1 MPMAMAGA
9 LRVAIAG
16 GSIGGLTAAVLL
28 RDLGSDAHVFERSAT
43 ELQGRGAGIVV
54 HEMSA
59 RYLVENRIADI
70 DALSVASHR
79 HIHVDVSGAT
89 IHEDP
94 IAYRYTSWNT
104 LYRNLLQSL
113 GPDRYHFGR
122 AVTAFHDTG
131 REAVVT
137 TAGGEIACDLLIC
150 ADGVASAGRA
160 ILQPD
165 AQPVYAG
172 YVGWRGTVSEKV
184 LSPGACSGLQDT
196 LLYHWTGNSHILA
209 YMIPGPKGEV
219 RAGHRLVNFVW
230 YRNVAALGLSELM
243 TDTEGVEH
251 PLSLPPG
258 LVCEPHLRELRQAA
272 QALPP
277 VLSELVLA
285 TREPFIQKIVDV
297 EVDHMAFGRICLL
310 GDAAFTA
317 RPHTAAG
324 TAKAAADAWALEEKL
339 RAHGEVSAALTD
351 WESKQLR
358 VGRQLVARAREL
370 GERSQF
376 RAGWR
381 PDDPYQRFGLLAPG
395 DSRITPSV

>member
-1 MPMAMAGA
+1 MATASA

-28 RDLGSDAHVFERSAT
+28 RDLGADVHVFERSAT

-54 HEMSA
+54 HELSV

-89 IHEDP
+89 IHDDP

-104 LYRNLLQSL
+104 LYRNLLRSL

-122 AVTAFHDTG
+122 AVTGFHDTG
-131 REAVVT
+131 REVVAA
-137 TAGGEIACDLLIC
+137 TAGGGEIACDLLIC
-150 ADGVASAGRA
+150 ADGAASTGRA
-160 ILQPD
+160 ILQPHV
-165 AQPVYAG
+165 QPSYAG
-172 YVGWRGTVSEKV
+172 YVGWRGTVPENV
-184 LSPGACSGLQDT
+184 LSPSACSALEDT
-196 LLYHWTGNSHILA
+196 LLYHWTGSSHILA
-209 YMIPGPKGEV
+209 YMIPGTDGEV

-230 YRNVAALGLSELM
+230 YRNVTEMELPDLM
-243 TDTEGVEH
+243 TDISGVEH
-251 PLSLPPG
+251 SLSQPPG
-258 LVCEPHLRELRQAA
+258 LVREPHLHELRLAA
-272 QALPP
+272 QSLPP
-277 VLSELVLA
+277 VLAELVLA
-285 TREPFIQKIVDV
+285 APEPFIQKIVDV
-297 EVDHMAFGRICLL
+297 EVDSMAFGRLCLL

-324 TAKAAADAWALEEKL
+324 TAKAAADAWALAEKL
-339 RAHGEVSAALTD
+339 RTHGDVSAALTD
-351 WESKQLR
+351 WESMQLR

-381 PDDPYQRFGLLAPG
+381 ADDPYQRFGLMAPG
-395 DSRITPSV
+395 DSRITPGG

>member
-1 MPMAMAGA
+1 MAMPGA
-9 LRVAIAG
+9 LRIAIAG

-28 RDLGSDAHVFERSAT
+28 RDLGSDVHVFERSAT

-54 HEMSA
+54 HEMSV

-89 IHEDP
+89 IHDDP

-104 LYRNLLQSL
+104 LYRNLLRSL

-122 AVTAFHDTG
+122 AVTGFHDTG
-131 REAVVT
+131 REVVVT
-137 TAGGEIACDLLIC
+137 TAGGEIECDLLIC
-150 ADGVASAGRA
+150 ADGVASTGRA
-160 ILQPD
+160 ILQAD

-172 YVGWRGTVSEKV
+172 YVAWRGTVPEKV
-184 LSPGACSGLQDT
+184 LSPGACSALQDT

-209 YMIPGPKGEV
+209 YMIPGPEGEV
-219 RAGHRLVNFVW
+219 QAGHRLVNFVW
-230 YRNVAALGLSELM
+230 YRNVPALELSELM
-243 TDTEGVEH
+243 TDVAGVEH
-251 PLSLPPG
+251 SLSQPPG
-258 LVCEPHLRELRQAA
+258 SVREPHLHELRHAA
-272 QALPP
+272 QSLTP

-285 TREPFIQKIVDV
+285 TPEPFIQKIVDV

-324 TAKAAADAWALEEKL
+324 TAKAAADAWALAEKL
-339 RAHGEVSAALTD
+339 RTHGEVSATLTD

-376 RAGWR
+376 RASWR

-395 DSRITPSV
+395 DSRITPSA